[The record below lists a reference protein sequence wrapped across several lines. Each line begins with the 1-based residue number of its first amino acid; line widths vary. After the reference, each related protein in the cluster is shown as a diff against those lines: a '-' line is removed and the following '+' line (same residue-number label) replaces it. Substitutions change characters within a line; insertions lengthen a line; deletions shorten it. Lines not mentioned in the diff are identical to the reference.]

1 MPIIAMTQEMGSLA
15 KDVALE
21 LAQTM
26 NLRAMRHEVVDHLAG
41 KLHMPTSVIS
51 RLREGKAS
59 LLERVKL
66 DKDRLALYSAEEVFT
81 QANQGNVV
89 LRGWGATCLLRPVP
103 HVVCVRITRSMP
115 NRVRWLMNHLQT
127 DDEEFAEAEIRRSDD
142 AHASRMQQQFGV
154 TWGDPVLY
162 DMVLNTDRLSVQS
175 CVAQIMA
182 MTQRPEFAETD
193 ASRKLLADLTLTAR
207 VRAQLK
213 DTPETADINITI
225 HADAGVVH
233 LSGIVINEHEKREV
247 ERVTAGVAGVSGV
260 HNNLRLMTSN
270 RTFTYSKT

>member
-115 NRVRWLMNHLQT
+115 NRVQWLMNHLQT

-225 HADAGVVH
+225 HADTGVVH